1 MDPTIADA
9 IADVVAGLRP
19 VHDSI
24 ALPDTC
30 TIRRVTTVPDG
41 RGGTTTTQADIATVR
56 CSLDV
61 SGMAGA
67 EYVAGSV
74 ENVNLPYAITLPF
87 GTDVN
92 EQDTIG
98 VDGRTFAVETVRSG
112 GGFEI
117 AVEAAC
123 REVT

>member
-1 MDPTIADA
+1 MDPTTADA
-9 IADVVAGLRP
+9 IAAIVADLRP
-19 VHDSI
+19 LHDDL

-30 TIRRVTTVPDG
+30 EIVRVTTVPDG
-41 RGGTTTTQADIATVR
+41 RGGTTTTESTIDTVR
-56 CSLDV
+56 CALDV
-61 SGMAGA
+61 SGQSGN

-74 ENVNLPYAITLPF
+74 ENVNLPYTITLPY

-112 GGFEI
+112 GGYEI

-123 REVT
+123 REVE